1 MTSITVKNPVKSLAT
16 RGAAVATTWF
26 IALLTWVEKLSRQR
40 AESRQFAGRQDEAA
54 RVRTYAQQIMGHD
67 PRFAADLFAAA
78 DRHERG

>member
-1 MTSITVKNPVKSLAT
+1 M
-16 RGAAVATTWF
+16 
-26 IALLTWVEKLSRQR
+26 ALLIRVEKLSHQR
-40 AESRQFAGRQDEAA
+40 AESRQFADRQSKAA

>member
-1 MTSITVKNPVKSLAT
+1 MTSITVNAPIKTLAP
-16 RGAAVATTWF
+16 RGAAVAATWF
-26 IALLTWVEKLSRQR
+26 MALLTWVEKLSDQR

-54 RVRTYAQQIMGHD
+54 RVRVHAQQIMAHD

>member
-1 MTSITVKNPVKSLAT
+1 MTSITVNAPIKTLAP
-16 RGAAVATTWF
+16 RGAAVAATWF
-26 IALLTWVEKLSRQR
+26 MALLTWVEKLSGQR

-54 RVRTYAQQIMGHD
+54 RVRAHAQQIMAHD